1 VTPNQLLN
9 EGRFAAAGL
18 GSWKGMTDEEL
29 ITAYRDGW
37 GPSRDE
43 AVEELFHRHQTRIV
57 RWCYRF
63 TRDRESGLD
72 LAQEIFMRAF
82 RNLDR
87 YRGECRFS
95 TWLYVIA
102 RNLCM
107 SALQKRA
114 SEPVWAAKAITA
126 DLPDAAARN
135 IHAAV
140 ETEQTR
146 ARNWRLI
153 LDTLNQIEAKVML
166 MHYGEE
172 LPLNTVS
179 RQLGLTNKSGA
190 KAYIV
195 SAKRKLHAAIRNANV
210 ENRKFAEEAAA
221 PPAAFSERQR
231 PTPASDQGR
240 GADGAS
246 APQAM
251 HVARC

>member
-1 VTPNQLLN
+1 MTAAIPSREIFPTAGY
-9 EGRFAAAGL
+9 EG
-18 GSWKGMTDEEL
+18 WKGLTDEEL
-29 ITAYRDGW
+29 IAAHRDGW

-43 AVEELFHRHQTRIV
+43 AVEELFHRYQPRIV

-63 TRDRESGLD
+63 TRDRESGVD
-72 LAQEIFMRAF
+72 LAQEVFLRVF

-114 SEPVWAAKAITA
+114 SEPVWAAKAITT

-140 ETEQTR
+140 ETEQDR
-146 ARNWRLI
+146 ARSWRLI
-153 LDTLNQIEAKVML
+153 LETLNQTEAKVMM

-172 LPLNTVS
+172 LPLSTVS
-179 RQLGLTNKSGA
+179 RVLGLTNKSGA

-195 SAKRKLHAAIRNANV
+195 SAKRKLHEAMRVRREKAA
-210 ENRKFAEEAAA
+210 E
-221 PPAAFSERQR
+221 
-231 PTPASDQGR
+231 
-240 GADGAS
+240 
-246 APQAM
+246 PQP
-251 HVARC
+251 VPVV

>member
-1 VTPNQLLN
+1 MT
-9 EGRFAAAGL
+9 AAAMQRTG
-18 GSWKGMTDEEL
+18 GFPAAGFEGWKGLTDEEL
-29 ITAYRDGW
+29 IAAHREGW
-37 GPSRDE
+37 GPNREE
-43 AVEELFHRHQTRIV
+43 AVEELFHRHQNRIV

-140 ETEQTR
+140 EREQTR
-146 ARNWRLI
+146 ARNWRFI
-153 LDTLNQIEAKVML
+153 LDTLDQTEAKVMM

-179 RQLGLTNKSGA
+179 RVLGLTNKSGA

-195 SAKRKLHAAIRNANV
+195 SAKRKLNAAMRISQA
-210 ENRKFAEEAAA
+210 KTLAA
-221 PPAAFSERQR
+221 Q
-231 PTPASDQGR
+231 AS
-240 GADGAS
+240 
-246 APQAM
+246 
-251 HVARC
+251 